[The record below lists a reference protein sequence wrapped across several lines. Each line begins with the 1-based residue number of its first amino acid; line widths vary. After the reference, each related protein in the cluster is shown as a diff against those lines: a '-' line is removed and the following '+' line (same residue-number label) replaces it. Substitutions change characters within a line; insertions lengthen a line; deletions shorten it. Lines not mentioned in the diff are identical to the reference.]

1 MLLEADLTTV
11 SETEK
16 NPYRPKQA
24 PLSWYNTLEG
34 GRQWY
39 TALGHSKDLYALPW
53 FQKHLQGGIE
63 YLLQD

>member
-1 MLLEADLTTV
+1 MLLEADLATV

-16 NPYRPKQA
+16 NLHRPQQA

-39 TALGHSKDLYALPW
+39 TALGHSSDLYALPW
-53 FQKHLQGGIE
+53 FQKHLQGGIV
-63 YLLQD
+63 YILQE